1 MDHGSGKSPM
11 DEKVKKLLRYCQK
24 KAEEVLWLF
33 FPKTLI
39 CRGRGKKKR
48 IVGMLKIYQNII
60 NSDTNSDSPSILP
73 AWRDGVVS
81 PSLLAASSALN
92 P

>member
-1 MDHGSGKSPM
+1 MRNRLIPFLIQRPPPMDHGSGKSPM

-39 CRGRGKKKR
+39 CRGRGKKKNR
-48 IVGMLKIYQNII
+48 WNAKN
-60 NSDTNSDSPSILP
+60 LP
-73 AWRDGVVS
+73 KYYKF
-81 PSLLAASSALN
+81 
-92 P
+92 